1 MRSREAGIVIGEG
14 IPGKRN
20 LITDVK
26 GVRVGHETIDEG
38 NVHTGVTVVIP
49 CEDVYRTKP
58 LAAVHVI
65 NGFGKSAGLMQVEEL
80 GCIESPVALTNT
92 LSVHAA
98 LEGLVCYTLETH
110 ESIRTFNPVAGE
122 TNDSVI
128 SDIAK
133 MAVKSS
139 HVLNAIVSA
148 KEDFETGSVGAG
160 RGTVCF
166 GFKGGIGSASRVM
179 KINNH
184 EYTIGILVQS
194 NLGLMKD
201 FTLNGKP
208 LGKEISEQ
216 LQSREANEKGSVM
229 IIAATDLPL
238 DGRQLKRLLRRCETG
253 LIWLG
258 SKLGHGSGDVVIG
271 FTTANTTGFSEE
283 VHSFEILRE
292 DLLNQPFRMISEAV
306 EEAVLDSMLTSEAM
320 KALDGRIIHS
330 LKEFI

>member
-26 GVRVGHETIDEG
+26 GVRAGHETIDEG

-58 LAAVHVI
+58 VAAVHVI

-98 LEGLVCYTLETH
+98 LEGLVRYTLETH

-194 NLGLMKD
+194 NFGLM
-201 FTLNGKP
+201 
-208 LGKEISEQ
+208 KEISEQ
-216 LQSREANEKGSVM
+216 LKSREENEKGSVM

-253 LIWLG
+253 LIRLG
-258 SKLGHGSGDVVIG
+258 SKLGHGSGDVAIG

-306 EEAVLDSMLTSEAM
+306 EEAVLDSMLASEAM